1 MSRLA
6 GLWSHPDFLK
16 LWAGQAISA
25 LGSQVTYLAVPLLA
39 ALTLDASPFEMGLLG
54 TAATAPNLLVG
65 LAAGVWADRVRRR
78 PILVSA
84 DIARSLLLLSIPIA
98 WTVDL
103 LTIWQLY
110 GVLFV
115 AGACT
120 TFFDVAYA
128 SYLPSLVARSQ
139 LVSANGKL
147 EASRSIATS
156 AGPALAGGL
165 VQIMAAPVVI
175 GIDALSYLV
184 SAALVRMI
192 RAPEPQPSP
201 DGYSGG
207 VRREMRDGLVTLWR
221 DPLLRPIAI
230 ASMLYRF
237 FGNAVGALLV
247 LYATRDLGITPAEL
261 GLIFGIGG
269 AGSFLGALLATPT
282 ASRLGLGPVLLA
294 AALLGALSRLVIP
307 IAGDVTGAGVAV
319 LASAQFVYWSVGTI
333 FIINTTSLVQ
343 AITPHGVLG
352 RVTGS
357 YRFLTQGSIPLG
369 ALLGGVLGELL
380 GLELTL
386 VVATVGMGVAVLW
399 LAHSPVRTV
408 RTIDAAAA

>member
-1 MSRLA
+1 
-6 GLWSHPDFLK
+6 
-16 LWAGQAISA
+16 
-25 LGSQVTYLAVPLLA
+25 
-39 ALTLDASPFEMGLLG
+39 MGLLG

-78 PILVSA
+78 PILIGA
-84 DIARSLLLLSIPIA
+84 DITRSVLLLSIPIA
-98 WTVDL
+98 WAVDL

-110 GVLFV
+110 TVLFV

-120 TFFDVAYA
+120 TFFDVAYV

-165 VQIMAAPVVI
+165 VQIMSAPVVV
-175 GIDALSYLV
+175 GIDALSYLF

-192 RAPEPQPSP
+192 RAPEPQASP
-201 DGYSGG
+201 DGHSGG
-207 VRREMRDGLVTLWR
+207 VRRAMRDGLVTLWH
-221 DPLLRPIAI
+221 DPLLRPIAM

-247 LYATRDLGITPAEL
+247 LYATRGLGITPAEL

-269 AGSFLGALLATPT
+269 AGSFLGAVLATPT
-282 ASRLGLGPVLLA
+282 ASRLGLGPVLVA

-307 IAGDVTGAGVAV
+307 LVGDVTGAGVVV
-319 LASAQFVYWSVGTI
+319 LASAQFVYWLVGTI

-343 AITPHGVLG
+343 ATTPHGVLG

-386 VVATVGMGVAVLW
+386 VVAAVGMGVAVLW

-408 RTIDAAAA
+408 RTIDAPAA